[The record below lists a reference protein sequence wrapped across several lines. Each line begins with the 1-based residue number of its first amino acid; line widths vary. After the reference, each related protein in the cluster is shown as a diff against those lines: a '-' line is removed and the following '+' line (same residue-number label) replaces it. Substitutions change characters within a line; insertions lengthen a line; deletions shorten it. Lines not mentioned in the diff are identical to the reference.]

1 MKQTC
6 KLLTLVLAI
15 VILAPM
21 QAAAQLG
28 IAAGLNYDELS
39 DISGNHE
46 AAFDNTS
53 GYHVGVFYDLSLAS
67 VGLRIGVFYR
77 DVGDVDVSISGVEDV
92 FDLTAWDIPVDI
104 RFNLSA
110 TPFIR
115 PYVLVGP
122 VFTFPSSGVDE
133 YDNALEYV
141 SISGNIGAGLE
152 LSLGSIR
159 LYPEFRYSVGVSR
172 YMKDK
177 FSIGGVEFDADEI
190 QRQNSVML
198 RLGIGF

>member
-1 MKQTC
+1 MKQTYT
-6 KLLTLVLAI
+6 LLTLILAI
-15 VILAPM
+15 LILTPM
-21 QAAAQLG
+21 QAQGQLG

-39 DISGNHE
+39 DISGDRE
-46 AAFDNTS
+46 AAFDNAS

-67 VGLRIGVFYR
+67 VGLHVGAFYR
-77 DVGDVDVSISGVEDV
+77 DAGDVDVSISDVEDV
-92 FDLTAWDIPVDI
+92 FELTSWDIPVDI

-110 TPFIR
+110 TPVIR
-115 PYVLVGP
+115 PYVMVGP
-122 VFTFPSSGVDE
+122 VFSFPSSGADE
-133 YDNALEYV
+133 YDNALEDV

-152 LSLGSIR
+152 LTLGSIR

-172 YMKDK
+172 FMKDK

-190 QRQNSVML
+190 QRQNSIML

>member
-1 MKQTC
+1 MKQTYT
-6 KLLTLVLAI
+6 LLTLILAI
-15 VILAPM
+15 LILTPT
-21 QAAAQLG
+21 QAQGQLG

-39 DISGNHE
+39 DISGNRE
-46 AAFDNTS
+46 AAFDNAS
-53 GYHVGVFYDLSLAS
+53 GYHVGVFYDLSLAT
-67 VGLRIGVFYR
+67 VGLRVGAFYR
-77 DVGDVDVSISGVEDV
+77 DAGDVDVSISDV
-92 FDLTAWDIPVDI
+92 DDTFALTSWDFPVDI

-110 TPFIR
+110 TPVIR
-115 PYVLVGP
+115 PYVMVGP
-122 VFTFPSSGVDE
+122 VFSFPSSGADE
-133 YDNALEYV
+133 YDGALEDV

-159 LYPEFRYSVGVSR
+159 LYPEFRYSIGVSR
-172 YMKDK
+172 FMKDK